1 MSPSRRRT
9 TLPVAAR
16 HRGAWLCLAR
26 PRRARRSCLVAVWRD
41 AWPPSLPARPS
52 GIPTARGASPQV
64 FVFLYIPSLRSLC
77 SFVLRP
83 PRRAHPC
90 PRHRRGALSG
100 RSVIPRLRILAKR
113 RKLNIDFLYIK
124 KSCKNM
130 LAVNFC
136 FQYHPC
142 SCVKLAN
149 GIRENAHRA
158 VGLDVPGPV
167 LRPCMGSRVGA
178 LFFILKEL

>member
-1 MSPSRRRT
+1 MSPSRRRA
-9 TLPVAAR
+9 TLPVSARAAV
-16 HRGAWLCLAR
+16 RGFASR
-26 PRRARRSCLVAVWRD
+26 VPRSCPVAVWRD
-41 AWPPSLPARPS
+41 AWPPGLPARPS
-52 GIPTARGASPQV
+52 GLLTARGASPQV
-64 FVFLYIPSLRSLC
+64 FVSLYIPSLSSLC

-83 PRRAHPC
+83 PRRARPCPC

-113 RKLNIDFLYIK
+113 RKLYFDFLHIK
-124 KSCKNM
+124 KTCKNM
-130 LAVNFC
+130 LALNFC

-142 SCVKLAN
+142 SWVKLAN

-158 VGLDVPGPV
+158 VGLDVPSPV